1 MLVNL
6 SHTHSKMASSYKAD
20 FADALVTLYRL
31 IQSRRSWAS
40 DVWTD
45 TVAGTGK
52 EIKALDYA
60 CGPGVVSLVGCL

>member
-1 MLVNL
+1 
-6 SHTHSKMASSYKAD
+6 MASSYKAD

-52 EIKALDYA
+52 EIKACLLYTSDA
-60 CGPGVVSLVGCL
+60 ADDHRLV